1 VDQLAAVRLALAAC
15 HREARQRER
24 EKQFGSR
31 HQARREC
38 CAASSLRI
46 FPLHCLAKLSVAHP
60 MNNTLEIMSD
70 TPTTYNKEVRHRVGK
85 RLLPSTDSE
94 NEDDPHIDSCPSSDE
109 FSEITVGVAWS
120 ATNDRSELPVS

>member
-1 VDQLAAVRLALAAC
+1 
-15 HREARQRER
+15 
-24 EKQFGSR
+24 
-31 HQARREC
+31 
-38 CAASSLRI
+38 
-46 FPLHCLAKLSVAHP
+46 

-120 ATNDRSELPVS
+120 ATNDRSELPVLEFERIRTYSPSKDWGLTSN